1 MARCSRL
8 WRSRRFSRRWRGRRS
23 TTTSPSGSPDTCTS
37 ARSASIRMPSS
48 RRSTITHAR
57 AKRRAA
63 TRPSRCTRAKRAS
76 RRLSWHRT
84 WMWTRLRGG
93 SINRPLPS
101 YFRRLGTP
109 PRGSI
114 FLIFRK
120 DRRRS
125 SDGSFCRFPVLI
137 NIRQRMPAAVNAQ
150 RFH

>member
-8 WRSRRFSRRWRGRRS
+8 WRSRRFSRHWRDRRS
-23 TTTSPSGSPDTCTS
+23 TTISPSGSPDTYIS
-37 ARSASIRMPSS
+37 AWSASIPMPSS

-63 TRPSRCTRAKRAS
+63 TRPSRCIRAKRAS

-84 WMWTRLRGG
+84 WMWMRRRCG
-93 SINRPLPS
+93 SISQPPPS

-109 PRGSI
+109 PRGSM

-125 SDGSFCRFPVLI
+125 FDGNFCRFPVLI
-137 NIRQRMPAAVNAQ
+137 NIRQRMPAAVNV
-150 RFH
+150 